1 MTGPAAE
8 LRARLAGHLDRH
20 DVTTVDTGDRRAAAV
35 AITVALPDGSPA
47 AEPYFLLTRRAPKL
61 RAHSGQLALPGG
73 SIDAG
78 ETPEEAALRELAEEI
93 GVRLGPSDILGRLDD
108 YATRSGFVMT
118 PVVVWAGVAPTVV
131 PAAGEVAE
139 IFEVPLAHLE
149 REENPIFLTI
159 PESDAPVIQ
168 MSILSHH
175 IHAPTAAV
183 LYQFREV
190 ALHGRDIRVAHLE
203 APVWAWK

>member
-1 MTGPAAE
+1 VTSSAE
-8 LRARLAGHLDRH
+8 LRTRFADHLRRH
-20 DVTTVDTGDRRAAAV
+20 DLRTVARGERRSAAV
-35 AITVALPDGSPA
+35 AITVAFPDDGPD

-73 SIDAG
+73 RIDAG
-78 ETPEEAALRELAEEI
+78 ETPEEAALRELQEEL
-93 GVRLGPSDILGRLDD
+93 GVDLPASQILGRLDD

-118 PVVVWAGVAPTVV
+118 PVVVWAGVAPEVV
-131 PAAGEVAE
+131 PAPSEVAE
-139 IFEVPLAHLE
+139 VFDVPLAHLE
-149 REENPIFLTI
+149 RKENPIFLTI

-168 MSILSHH
+168 MSILEHH

-190 ALHGRDIRVAHLE
+190 AMHGRDTRVAHLE